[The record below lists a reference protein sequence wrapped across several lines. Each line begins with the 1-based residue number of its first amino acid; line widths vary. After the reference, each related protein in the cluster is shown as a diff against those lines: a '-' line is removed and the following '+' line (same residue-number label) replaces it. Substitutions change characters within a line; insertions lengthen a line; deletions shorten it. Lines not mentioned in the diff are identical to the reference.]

1 MSIFVWWLF
10 TAVLGLG
17 FMPLTG
23 LVFRNFR
30 DRGWI
35 FSKSI
40 GILISSMVFFWL
52 NSMHVLKFVQT
63 NLLIVTVILIALN
76 IVMFFRLN
84 MESVFSDADYIL
96 IAVEEVLFLAVYLIW
111 VWIIGFKPEAYGTEK
126 FMDYGFLTSMMR
138 SLWMPFEDMWYSGEP
153 INYYYGGQ
161 YVTSWMIKLT
171 GINVGVGY
179 NVMRA
184 LIASF
189 SFCAPFS
196 LVWQLMRDRFGR
208 KGKEAPWVSAI
219 IAGWAVAFCGNFHYV
234 IYGIIKPLVYS
245 ARGDEYNYW
254 FPDSTRYIGYDPDL
268 PDKTIHEYPAYSTVL
283 GDLHAHYLDILFV
296 VAVTAI
302 AYAYAQKVLASSKT
316 SGKHERLTTQSLL
329 IEILAQPEI
338 ILIGFFTGIFR
349 FTNFWDF
356 PIYFVVCG
364 SIVFFM
370 NLWKYK
376 DDLVR
381 FAVVMAGQA
390 AEAFVIGYIACLPFT
405 MNFDQISSE
414 IGLCTTH
421 TVFYQF
427 MVLWGLPIAVFSGF
441 LIMIVLEQIERS
453 KATRAVAGPVGEPGP
468 VLGESPSEGGEGI
481 ARKDEIEA
489 AGDISAASDK
499 NPSAGGESI
508 LLKDERGQAG
518 ENERRV
524 WAGLPTGPDRMLHE
538 DVKAADVK
546 AAKTAVRDKTAEPDR
561 GAKRADRAFSFLTL
575 RKNDSGEEKKREL
588 NSGPMIEDSPD
599 DDRVLFGLH
608 LPDLA
613 VILIGL
619 CALGLILM
627 PEVIYVKDIYGGEH
641 YRANTMFKLTY
652 QAFILFGMM
661 MGYVIERCYLRG
673 RRAGRVFSIVALVL
687 VVFTAGYIFKSINSW
702 FGNVLKSNDRISTD
716 ASVFVDESMSTDFD
730 AISWLNNTVTG
741 RPVVLEAPG
750 DSYTDYQRVSVATGL
765 PTVLGWYVHEWLWR
779 NDTDALNARVSDA
792 QTIYTSTDEETVRQ
806 LIRKYD
812 IKYIYIGQLERQKY
826 PDLNDALLQSIG
838 QVAYS
843 DGETTYIMKVY

>member
-1 MSIFVWWLF
+1 MSIIVWWLF
-10 TAVLGLG
+10 TAAIGLG

-23 LVFRNFR
+23 LIFRRFE

-52 NSMHVLKFVQT
+52 NSMHILKFVQL
-63 NLLIVTVILIALN
+63 NMLIVTVVLFALN
-76 IVMFFRLN
+76 IALFFKLK
-84 MESVFSDADYIL
+84 METLFSEANYIL
-96 IAVEEVLFLAVYLIW
+96 IAVEEILFLFIYLIW

-138 SLWMPFEDMWYSGEP
+138 SLWLPFEDMWYSGEP

-161 YVTSWMIKLT
+161 YVTAWMIKLT

-184 LIASF
+184 LVTTF

-208 KGKEAPWVSAI
+208 IGKEAPWVSAT

-245 ARGDEYNYW
+245 ARGEEYNYW

-302 AYAYAQKVLASSKT
+302 AYAYAQRILAETDVSRKP
-316 SGKHERLTTQSLL
+316 KRVTTKALL
-329 IEILAQPEI
+329 MEILAQPEI

-370 NLWKYK
+370 NLWKYQK
-376 DDLVR
+376 DLVR

-427 MVLWGLPIAVFSGF
+427 MVLWGLPIAVFAGF
-441 LIMIVLEQIERS
+441 IIMIVLEQKNRITEL
-453 KATRAVAGPVGEPGP
+453 RAAKSV
-468 VLGESPSEGGEGI
+468 
-481 ARKDEIEA
+481 
-489 AGDISAASDK
+489 
-499 NPSAGGESI
+499 
-508 LLKDERGQAG
+508 
-518 ENERRV
+518 RR
-524 WAGLPTGPDRMLHE
+524 A
-538 DVKAADVK
+538 AADR
-546 AAKTAVRDKTAEPDR
+546 ASGPDKTAKGPD
-561 GAKRADRAFSFLTL
+561 G
-575 RKNDSGEEKKREL
+575 
-588 NSGPMIEDSPD
+588 
-599 DDRVLFGLH
+599 
-608 LPDLA
+608 
-613 VILIGL
+613 
-619 CALGLILM
+619 
-627 PEVIYVKDIYGGEH
+627 
-641 YRANTMFKLTY
+641 
-652 QAFILFGMM
+652 
-661 MGYVIERCYLRG
+661 
-673 RRAGRVFSIVALVL
+673 
-687 VVFTAGYIFKSINSW
+687 
-702 FGNVLKSNDRISTD
+702 
-716 ASVFVDESMSTDFD
+716 
-730 AISWLNNTVTG
+730 
-741 RPVVLEAPG
+741 
-750 DSYTDYQRVSVATGL
+750 
-765 PTVLGWYVHEWLWR
+765 
-779 NDTDALNARVSDA
+779 
-792 QTIYTSTDEETVRQ
+792 
-806 LIRKYD
+806 
-812 IKYIYIGQLERQKY
+812 
-826 PDLNDALLQSIG
+826 
-838 QVAYS
+838 
-843 DGETTYIMKVY
+843 

>member
-1 MSIFVWWLF
+1 
-10 TAVLGLG
+10 
-17 FMPLTG
+17 MPLTG
-23 LVFRNFR
+23 LIFRRFE

-52 NSMHVLKFVQT
+52 NSMHILKFVQL
-63 NLLIVTVILIALN
+63 NMLIVTVVLFALN
-76 IVMFFRLN
+76 IALFFKLK
-84 MESVFSDADYIL
+84 METLFSEANYIL
-96 IAVEEVLFLAVYLIW
+96 IAVEEILFLFIYLIW

-138 SLWMPFEDMWYSGEP
+138 SLWLPFEDMWYSGEP

-161 YVTSWMIKLT
+161 YVTAWMIKLT

-184 LIASF
+184 LVTTF

-208 KGKEAPWVSAI
+208 IGKEAPWVSAT

-245 ARGDEYNYW
+245 ARGEEYNYW

-302 AYAYAQKVLASSKT
+302 AYAYAQRILAETDVSRKP
-316 SGKHERLTTQSLL
+316 KWVTTKALL
-329 IEILAQPEI
+329 MEILAQPEI

-364 SIVFFM
+364 AIVFFM
-370 NLWKYK
+370 NLWKYQK
-376 DDLVR
+376 DLVR

-427 MVLWGLPIAVFSGF
+427 MVLWGLPIAVFAGF
-441 LIMIVLEQIERS
+441 IIMIVLEQKDRIAEM
-453 KATRAVAGPVGEPGP
+453 RAAKSV
-468 VLGESPSEGGEGI
+468 
-481 ARKDEIEA
+481 
-489 AGDISAASDK
+489 
-499 NPSAGGESI
+499 
-508 LLKDERGQAG
+508 
-518 ENERRV
+518 RR
-524 WAGLPTGPDRMLHE
+524 A
-538 DVKAADVK
+538 AADR
-546 AAKTAVRDKTAEPDR
+546 ASGPDKTAKGPDGER
-561 GAKRADRAFSFLTL
+561 STSVASAVESQVLMTETASDGEALTADEAEDDELSVELLEDKPVMSDAEEAEQERKTAARAFARLKF
-575 RKNDSGEEKKREL
+575 RKNATDEEKKQALDE
-588 NSGPMIEDSPD
+588 GPMIEDSSD
-599 DDRVLFGLH
+599 DGRVLFGLY

-613 VILIGL
+613 VLLIGL
-619 CALGLILM
+619 CAIGLILM

-673 RRAGRVFSIVALVL
+673 RRAGRIFSIVALVL
-687 VVFTAGYIFKSINSW
+687 VVFTAGYIFKSIDSW
-702 FGNVLKSNDRISTD
+702 FGNVFKNNNRISTD

-730 AISWLNNTVTG
+730 AISWLNNKVTG

-779 NDTDALNARVSDA
+779 NDTDSMNVRAADC
-792 QTIYTSTDEETVRQ
+792 QTIYTSTDEDEVRR
-806 LIRKYD
+806 LIDKYN
-812 IKYIYIGQLERQKY
+812 ISYIYIGQLERQKY
-826 PDLNDALLQSIG
+826 PDLNDSLLQSLG

-843 DGETTYIMKVY
+843 DGETTYIMRTAPRIS

>member
-1 MSIFVWWLF
+1 
-10 TAVLGLG
+10 
-17 FMPLTG
+17 MPLTG
-23 LVFRNFR
+23 LIFRRFE

-40 GILISSMVFFWL
+40 AILISSMVFFWL
-52 NSMHVLKFVQT
+52 NSMHILKFVQL
-63 NLLIVTVILIALN
+63 NMLIVTVVLFALN
-76 IVMFFRLN
+76 IALFFKLK
-84 MESVFSDADYIL
+84 METLFSEANYIL
-96 IAVEEVLFLAVYLIW
+96 IAVEEVLFLFIYLIW

-138 SLWMPFEDMWYSGEP
+138 SLWLPFEDMWYSGEP

-161 YVTSWMIKLT
+161 YVTAWMIKLT

-184 LIASF
+184 LVTTF

-196 LVWQLMRDRFGR
+196 LVWQLMRDRFG
-208 KGKEAPWVSAI
+208 KLGKEAPWVSAT

-234 IYGIIKPLVYS
+234 IYGIIKPLIYS
-245 ARGDEYNYW
+245 ARGDEYSYW

-302 AYAYAQKVLASSKT
+302 AYAYAQKVLAETDPSRKP
-316 SGKHERLTTQSLL
+316 KRLTTKTLL

-370 NLWKYK
+370 NLWKYQK
-376 DDLVR
+376 DLVR

-421 TVFYQF
+421 TVPYQF
-427 MVLWGLPIAVFSGF
+427 LVLWGLPMAVLAGF
-441 LIMIVLEQIERS
+441 ILMIVLEQRNRLAEMRASSAVRS
-453 KATRAVAGPVGEPGP
+453 AAPDSANGST
-468 VLGESPSEGGEGI
+468 
-481 ARKDEIEA
+481 EA
-489 AGDISAASDK
+489 AADADGKEDRISAAGAAKDQKLMTEAVSD
-499 NPSAGGESI
+499 GES
-508 LLKDERGQAG
+508 LEAEETADDEKPADLFEEKPAMSDAEEAEQ
-518 ENERRV
+518 ER
-524 WAGLPTGPDRMLHE
+524 
-538 DVKAADVK
+538 
-546 AAKTAVRDKTAEPDR
+546 KTAA
-561 GAKRADRAFSFLTL
+561 RAFARLKF
-575 RKNDSGEEKKREL
+575 RKNATDEEKKQALDE
-588 NSGPMIEDSPD
+588 GPMIEDSSD
-599 DDRVLFGLH
+599 DGRVLFGLY

-673 RRAGRVFSIVALVL
+673 RRAGRIFSIVALVL
-687 VVFTAGYIFKSINSW
+687 VVFTAGYIFKSIDSW
-702 FGNVLKSNDRISTD
+702 FGNVFKSNNRISTD

-730 AISWLNNTVTG
+730 AISWLNNKVTG

-779 NDTDALNARVSDA
+779 NDTDSLNVRAADC
-792 QTIYTSTDEETVRQ
+792 QTIYTSQDEETVRQ
-806 LIRKYD
+806 LIDKYN
-812 IKYIYIGQLERQKY
+812 ISYIYIGQLERQKY
-826 PDLNDALLQSIG
+826 PDLNDSLLQSLG

-843 DGETTYIMKVY
+843 DGETTYIMRTAPRTS

>member
-1 MSIFVWWLF
+1 
-10 TAVLGLG
+10 
-17 FMPLTG
+17 MPLTG
-23 LVFRNFR
+23 LIFRRFE

-52 NSMHVLKFVQT
+52 NSMHILKFVQL
-63 NLLIVTVILIALN
+63 NMLIVTVVLFALN
-76 IVMFFRLN
+76 IALFFKLK
-84 MESVFSDADYIL
+84 METLFSEANYIL
-96 IAVEEVLFLAVYLIW
+96 IAVEEILFLFIYLIW

-138 SLWMPFEDMWYSGEP
+138 SLWLPFEDMWYSGEP

-161 YVTSWMIKLT
+161 YVTAWMIKLT

-184 LIASF
+184 LVTTF

-208 KGKEAPWVSAI
+208 IGKEAPWVSAT

-245 ARGDEYNYW
+245 ARGEEYNYW

-302 AYAYAQKVLASSKT
+302 AYAYAQRILAETDVSRKP
-316 SGKHERLTTQSLL
+316 KWVTTKALL
-329 IEILAQPEI
+329 MEILAQPEI

-370 NLWKYK
+370 NLWKYQK
-376 DDLVR
+376 DLVR

-427 MVLWGLPIAVFSGF
+427 MVLWGLPIAVFAGF
-441 LIMIVLEQIERS
+441 IIMIVLEQKDRIAEMRAAKSVRRAAADRASGPDKTAKGPDGERS
-453 KATRAVAGPVGEPGP
+453 TSVASAVESQ
-468 VLGESPSEGGEGI
+468 VLMTE
-481 ARKDEIEA
+481 
-489 AGDISAASDK
+489 AASD
-499 NPSAGGESI
+499 GEALTADEAEDDELSVE
-508 LLKDERGQAG
+508 LLEDKPVMSDAEEAEQER
-518 ENERRV
+518 
-524 WAGLPTGPDRMLHE
+524 
-538 DVKAADVK
+538 
-546 AAKTAVRDKTAEPDR
+546 KTAA
-561 GAKRADRAFSFLTL
+561 RAFARLKF
-575 RKNDSGEEKKREL
+575 RKNATDEEKKQALDE
-588 NSGPMIEDSPD
+588 GPMIEDSSD
-599 DDRVLFGLH
+599 DGRVLFGLY

-613 VILIGL
+613 VLLIGL
-619 CALGLILM
+619 CAIGLILM

-673 RRAGRVFSIVALVL
+673 RRAGRIFSIVALVL
-687 VVFTAGYIFKSINSW
+687 VVFTAGYIFKSIDSW
-702 FGNVLKSNDRISTD
+702 FGNVFKNNNRISTD

-730 AISWLNNTVTG
+730 AISWLNNKVTG

-779 NDTDALNARVSDA
+779 NDTDSMNVRAADC
-792 QTIYTSTDEETVRQ
+792 QTIYTSTDEDEVRR
-806 LIRKYD
+806 LIDKYN
-812 IKYIYIGQLERQKY
+812 ISYIYIGQLERQKY
-826 PDLNDALLQSIG
+826 PDLNDSLLQSLG

-843 DGETTYIMKVY
+843 DGETTYIMRTASRTS